1 MMDSYVRRKTV
12 SALLVNAA
20 GELLLQL
27 RDDRPSLRF
36 GGHWTTFGGAVEA
49 GESPDEAMR
58 RELLEEIEIAPE
70 MRLWKVIAQ
79 ASVRRGEFVVT
90 ENYVYVGALEC
101 DPQALTVNEGQ
112 RAAYFGVADLDR
124 IPIAFGFELLFREF
138 FAVREVI
145 R

>member
-1 MMDSYVRRKTV
+1 MPQLRRKTV
-12 SALLVNAA
+12 SALLVSTA
-20 GELLLQL
+20 GKLLLQL
-27 RDDRPSLRF
+27 RDDKPSLRF
-36 GGHWTTFGGAVEA
+36 AGHWTTFGGAVEA

-70 MRLWKVIAQ
+70 MRLWKVIPQ
-79 ASVRRGEFVVT
+79 ASVRRGDFVVT
-90 ENYVYVGALEC
+90 ENYVYVGVLDC
-101 DPQALTVNEGQ
+101 DPQTLTVNEGQ